1 MTNTDEAKRL
11 FEEKLLPAIRPALE
25 LRDAESLKLA
35 RLEEARLEALSDVD
49 RLESELASA
58 EIAAGERVSLGAPIK
73 EAFKHVGKI
82 RDELADQRA
91 WLNQLDQTLIP
102 GAKTA
107 FRAARQDALTAARE
121 ALPALRD
128 EWGRTMQP
136 LADGFIAAVR
146 AWQEAARDA
155 FKESNLPLEPLG
167 ADLLPK
173 VDVEPR
179 DRALAKHF
187 FA

>member
-1 MTNTDEAKRL
+1 MENEAKRL

-25 LRDAESLKLA
+25 QRDNESLKLA
-35 RLEEARLEALSDVD
+35 RLEEARGVALDD
-49 RLESELASA
+49 IGRLEGELSTA
-58 EIAAGERVSLGAPIK
+58 EAAAAERVALGQDVK
-73 EAFKHVGKI
+73 SAFAGVGKI

-146 AWQEAARDA
+146 AWREAAGDA

-179 DRALAKHF
+179 DRALARHF